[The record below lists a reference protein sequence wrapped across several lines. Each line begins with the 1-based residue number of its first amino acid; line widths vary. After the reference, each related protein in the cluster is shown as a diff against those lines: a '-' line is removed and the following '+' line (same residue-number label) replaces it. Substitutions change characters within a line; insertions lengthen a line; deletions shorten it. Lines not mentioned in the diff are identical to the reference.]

1 MTPRPAL
8 RRVVPV
14 LIVLVLLGS
23 ALSLVLALTRPDPKP
38 PADRPGAGSEPYAAA
53 LLEGEG
59 GAAVEAMVRAMPVVL
74 AYDYRDLDSGLA
86 EATTLMTDGF
96 AKAFTRSFNT
106 SARPLARR
114 QRAVAEARVRGA
126 GVVRVI
132 DADAVV
138 ALAYV
143 NQVLTSRPERSAKKT
158 EIITRSRV
166 LVRLV
171 REGETWL
178 VSNISPI

>member
-1 MTPRPAL
+1 MRLRPAS

-23 ALSLVLALTRPDPKP
+23 ALSLVLALTRPDPRP
-38 PADRPGAGSEPYAAA
+38 PADLPGAGSGPYVETRLA
-53 LLEGEG
+53 G
-59 GAAVEAMVRAMPVVL
+59 GGGPAVETMVRVLPVAL
-74 AYDYRDLDSGLA
+74 GYDYQDLDGSLA
-86 EATTLMTDGF
+86 DARTLMTDGF

-106 SARPLARR
+106 SARPLARK
-114 QRAVAEARVRGA
+114 QRAVADARVRGA

-132 DADAVV
+132 DEAAVV

-143 NQVLTSRPERSAKKT
+143 DQVVTSHPKRSEKS
-158 EIITRSRV
+158 EVITRSRV

-171 REGETWL
+171 LEGETWL
-178 VSNISPI
+178 VSNISPV